1 MAEGNSDGTVWA
13 AHRTLEAYHGSLT
26 DELRALLSGFGHD
39 THIPVHTYTYKDK
52 GKVVKYR
59 VLIIL
64 PEAMTPYQTRPQGE
78 GWSELAAYHEALM
91 EALVT
96 IREYKAH
103 LLEGTSFIA
112 LPHHTDPKDVVPDH
126 THIVTKKP
134 ESAIKLLNKYAR

>member
-13 AHRTLEAYHGSLT
+13 AHRTLEDYHGSLT

-52 GKVVKYR
+52 GTVVKYQ

-64 PEAMTPYQTRPQGE
+64 LEALTPYQARPQGE
-78 GWSELAAYHEALM
+78 GWGELAAYHEALM

-96 IREYKAH
+96 ISE
-103 LLEGTSFIA
+103 
-112 LPHHTDPKDVVPDH
+112 
-126 THIVTKKP
+126 
-134 ESAIKLLNKYAR
+134 